1 MEMKKKIAGFIVA
14 GIAVFALSG
23 CGGGDDYY
31 YYDDPVPPVIVEP
44 ELVTLFLID
53 ELGIGVEY
61 VPYICYAPDGSIV
74 TDTVTPINGEFSFVP
89 GDRCEFDLF
98 GFPNGID
105 FPLYIADIDGFG
117 KDDIPY
123 NCIND
128 FNEYTEGV
136 TDFDGWFVYP
146 VDAYCKFY
154 L

>member
-1 MEMKKKIAGFIVA
+1 MKKKITGFIVA

-53 ELGIGVEY
+53 GLGIGVEY

-89 GDRCEFDLF
+89 GDRCEFDLY
-98 GFPNGID
+98 D
-105 FPLYIADIDGFG
+105 FWGDTLDPLFIVDIDGFG
-117 KDDIPY
+117 KDDVPY
-123 NCIND
+123 ACDNAVD
-128 FNEYTEGV
+128 FTSGV
-136 TDFDGWFVYP
+136 TDFDGWFTYP
-146 VDAYCKFY
+146 EDAYCKFY